1 MELKEIIKEVDKI
14 EGWFYSSQMM
24 TLYPIVRELDPTGL
38 IVEIGTYYGRSARF
52 FSLANPKVKVVT
64 IDIVKNPG
72 GAGHPRHPEGGLF
85 IAEEVLSGGNIFQVV
100 GESGKIA
107 KGFNWKIDLL
117 FIDDGHTRE
126 AAWRD
131 IKSWTPFVK
140 PEGYVVF
147 HDYCPRH
154 PGVIKA
160 VDEWM
165 ENNKEFT
172 KVTSENLLYVVRR
185 NKHA

>member
-1 MELKEIIKEVDKI
+1 MTFEEVFREADKVS
-14 EGWFYSSQMM
+14 GWFYQIQMS
-24 TLYPIVRELDPTGL
+24 TLYPIVKGLAPNSL
-38 IVEIGTYYGRSARF
+38 IVEIGTYHGRSARF
-52 FSLANPKVKVVT
+52 FSLSNPEVKIIT

-85 IAEEVLSGGNIFQVV
+85 IDREVLEGGNIFQIV
-100 GESGKIA
+100 GESGEIS

-117 FIDDGHTRE
+117 FIDDGHTYE
-126 AAWRD
+126 DVWRD
-131 IKSWTPFVK
+131 IKVWTPFVK
-140 PEGYVVF
+140 PGGYVVF

-165 ENNKEFT
+165 SDNKEFT
-172 KVTSENLLYVVRR
+172 KVTSESLLYVVKK
-185 NKHA
+185 N